1 MGSPQFGTPPQPS
14 FFNPKLNAVLSH
26 AQSRLSDTARCA
38 GTGGR
43 QILWSADKWG
53 SGHFCSVPGFCS
65 ASSAQIP
72 VLRSAPCSASAS
84 CQVYSF
90 FHLSVL
96 YPATCSTSV
105 YSTPL
110 YCFLS
115 LYIFLLLSLPLFHFS
130 FFIHSSSH
138 SFTYPSLYF
147 IHFFLLQLL
156 YPNSFLLELFPTLT
170 PSHSRLQQLLPTPT
184 PFYGSSLLPRRL
196 SRSLARNQFWQKFRP
211 SPGVVAALCSQPEE
225 ARRGPTS
232 RGRRK

>member
-1 MGSPQFGTPPQPS
+1 MGSPQFETPPQPS
-14 FFNPKLNAVLSH
+14 FFNPKLNAVLSHRH

-43 QILWSADKWG
+43 QILWGADEWG

-96 YPATCSTSV
+96 YPPTCSTSV

-110 YCFLS
+110 YCALS

-138 SFTYPSLYF
+138 SFIHIPLPLLHSL
-147 IHFFLLQLL
+147 LPTSTPLPQLL
-156 YPNSFLLELFPTLT
+156 PPGTLSYFNSFSLPPPAT
-170 PSHSRLQQLLPTPT
+170 PSHSNPFLRQLPSPSASV
-184 PFYGSSLLPRRL
+184 P
-196 SRSLARNQFWQKFRP
+196 LAR
-211 SPGVVAALCSQPEE
+211 S
-225 ARRGPTS
+225 
-232 RGRRK
+232 

>member
-1 MGSPQFGTPPQPS
+1 MGSPQFETPPQPS
-14 FFNPKLNAVLSH
+14 FFNPKLNAVLSHRH

-43 QILWSADKWG
+43 QILWGADKWG

-110 YCFLS
+110 YCALS

-130 FFIHSSSH
+130 FFSFIVLFIHSHSPPSTPFTSSYFNF
-138 SFTYPSLYF
+138 STPTPSSW
-147 IHFFLLQLL
+147 
-156 YPNSFLLELFPTLT
+156 NSFLL
-170 PSHSRLQQLLPTPT
+170 
-184 PFYGSSLLPRRL
+184 
-196 SRSLARNQFWQKFRP
+196 
-211 SPGVVAALCSQPEE
+211 
-225 ARRGPTS
+225 
-232 RGRRK
+232 